1 MDMSA
6 PRLLWRAYWS
16 AHQRFFREMCI
27 AAKIDDVAKQAREY
41 LDKDHA
47 IVIGLQTTGE
57 AGMDTAL
64 EETVESLATTSSS
77 SKGADSGK
85 VDFED
90 LEFPSLVSTCASIM
104 SNFVRNHFPIALPP
118 PELPR
123 IPPVPSAGASDFD
136 KAEYLRITALAER
149 IRSMPDPEPIPEL
162 VERRRILLE
171 SIRLLDLPPNPLDD
185 IIDRLGGVENVAEMT
200 GRSGRVLRD
209 GKTGMYRYVKRFGG
223 PSKQKSY
230 GLSMPVNREDENDRL
245 NIVEKRHFMQ
255 GKKSVAIISDAAST
269 GISLHADRR
278 SAASHRRRVHFT
290 IELPWA
296 ADKAIQQ
303 LGRSHRSGQQ
313 SAPIYKMVVTELG
326 GERRF
331 AAAVSKRMASL
342 GALTKGDRRAA
353 TGTDLSDF
361 DVDSIFGRRALV
373 RLYNNLREPPA
384 SAPSRNT
391 NEVLDNFLALD
402 EIASRFEDQEGDEA
416 TKRADALQAASEAL
430 VDVGLTGDPVVKVFL
445 NRIAGLDVARQNLV
459 FSLFMSV
466 LDDVISD
473 AKISGEWEG
482 SVEDVKA
489 TSISVK
495 GTPKVIAT
503 DASCGADTTL
513 TMIELDRGVSFG
525 QIVETI
531 IEDVRGDDT
540 NDKHA
545 QANDEGEEESD
556 DERYDP
562 YAPAESGFYRSR
574 RKIAGRHLI
583 LFAQRKVVATEDIDS
598 DFIDPLGS
606 MIVTRPN
613 TGKNPCDMASR
624 DLKYKYDLLVS
635 SAELIRL
642 LGEDPGEIEITAND
656 SSEDEKNDKDDD
668 FSPACNPTA
677 TKDPVGA
684 LRVKLPKVASM
695 WDEAYNSSNQSEH
708 NAGLAPRHSSIGLIT
723 GAVLHILPALEKAV
737 SFVRNAQ
744 QRALR
749 VMRVEITG
757 TGQRV
762 VGIRFPTDDAAIGKL
777 METMKEVS
785 AARKGSRDTPSYV
798 DDGFSPIDE
807 KAMTWATTE
816 RKTMKS
822 FFGTAAPRASAPSR
836 SSSTLSR
843 SSQGST
849 ASASSKRKQPSFVS
863 PQLQNA
869 ASKKAKPAAKAESKK
884 KKAPLQKSQNISSF
898 FTKKG

>member
-1 MDMSA
+1 
-6 PRLLWRAYWS
+6 
-16 AHQRFFREMCI
+16 
-27 AAKIDDVAKQAREY
+27 
-41 LDKDHA
+41 
-47 IVIGLQTTGE
+47 
-57 AGMDTAL
+57 
-64 EETVESLATTSSS
+64 
-77 SKGADSGK
+77 
-85 VDFED
+85 
-90 LEFPSLVSTCASIM
+90 
-104 SNFVRNHFPIALPP
+104 
-118 PELPR
+118 
-123 IPPVPSAGASDFD
+123 
-136 KAEYLRITALAER
+136 
-149 IRSMPDPEPIPEL
+149 
-162 VERRRILLE
+162 
-171 SIRLLDLPPNPLDD
+171 
-185 IIDRLGGVENVAEMT
+185 
-200 GRSGRVLRD
+200 
-209 GKTGMYRYVKRFGG
+209 
-223 PSKQKSY
+223 
-230 GLSMPVNREDENDRL
+230 
-245 NIVEKRHFMQ
+245 
-255 GKKSVAIISDAAST
+255 
-269 GISLHADRR
+269 
-278 SAASHRRRVHFT
+278 
-290 IELPWA
+290 
-296 ADKAIQQ
+296 
-303 LGRSHRSGQQ
+303 
-313 SAPIYKMVVTELG
+313 MVVTELG

-331 AAAVSKRMASL
+331 AAAVSKRMAQL

-361 DVDSIFGRRALV
+361 DVDSLFGRRALT

-391 NEVLDNFLALD
+391 NQVLDEFLAID
-402 EIASRFEDQEGDEA
+402 EIASRFANEERDET

-430 VDVGLTGDPVVKVFL
+430 VDVGLTGEPVVKVFL
-445 NRIAGLDVARQNLV
+445 NRIAALDVARQNLV
-459 FSLFMSV
+459 FNLFMST
-466 LDDVISD
+466 LDDVIAD

-531 IEDVRGDDT
+531 LEDVGDDEKSEET
-540 NDKHA
+540 SNGE
-545 QANDEGEEESD
+545 DEDEDEDSD
-556 DERYDP
+556 GQYDP

-583 LFAQRKVVATEDIDS
+583 LFAQRKVVDAEDVDS

-613 TGKNPCDMASR
+613 TGKNPCDMSSR

-635 SAELIRL
+635 SAELVRL
-642 LGEDPGEIEITAND
+642 LREDDEVDN
-656 SSEDEKNDKDDD
+656 EDEVEDEECEQEEKKDEER
-668 FSPACNPTA
+668 SSSNALQESA
-677 TKDPVGA
+677 DPVSI
-684 LRVKLPKVASM
+684 LRVKIPKVASM
-695 WDEAYNSSNQSEH
+695 WDEAYNASDYSEH
-708 NAGLAPRHSSIGLIT
+708 NAGLAPRRSEMGLIT

-777 METMKEVS
+777 METMKDVS

-807 KAMTWATTE
+807 KAKTWATTE

-822 FFGTAAPRASAPSR
+822 FFGTAASR

-869 ASKKAKPAAKAESKK
+869 ASKKAKPAAKSESKK
-884 KKAPLQKSQNISSF
+884 KKTPLQKSQNISSF